1 MIEHINGRID
11 RLTPTDAVIDIN
23 GLGYF
28 VAISLSTFSQIEHA
42 QSAKLLIHE
51 VIREDTHDLY
61 GFYDERERSLFRL
74 LIGVSGVGPNTARM
88 ILSSLTPSQLELAI
102 TGGDSAKLK
111 AVKGIGLKTAQ
122 RIIVDLK
129 DKVTLGAADAADGV
143 AAAESAPASEAY
155 EEALAALVML
165 GFARPASQKVLKKL
179 FDADPTLKV
188 EAAIKR
194 ALSML

>member
-1 MIEHINGRID
+1 MIEYIEGRID
-11 RLTPTDAVIDIN
+11 SLTPTNAVIDIN
-23 GLGYF
+23 GVGYMLS
-28 VAISLSTFSQIEHA
+28 ISLSTFTRIEKA
-42 QSAKLLIHE
+42 TSTRLLVHE
-51 VIREDTHDLY
+51 VIREDTHELF
-61 GFYDERERSLFRL
+61 GFADEQERTLFRL
-74 LIGVSGVGPNTARM
+74 LIAVSGVGPNTARM
-88 ILSSLTPSQLELAI
+88 ILSSLSAQQLQMCI
-102 TGGDSAKLK
+102 TAGDHSKLK

-129 DKVTLGAADAADGV
+129 DKIV
-143 AAAESAPASEAY
+143 AAALVESSDAPAAEVTSEAY

-165 GFARPASQKVLKKL
+165 GFARPASQKVLHKL